1 MRNYVIAF
9 IFLFIAYIISSN
21 AMPNFLN
28 NLTKEQ
34 AEAYE
39 ACNRLRV
46 KAPYLNLKC
55 EKLRETSKKIGEKSN
70 MKGVKLLTR
79 NDANTRKVNKSQE
92 IKLRKLMLKLTS
104 ENVLKKD

>member
-34 AEAYE
+34 SEAYE
-39 ACNRLRV
+39 ACNRLRI

>member
-1 MRNYVIAF
+1 
-9 IFLFIAYIISSN
+9 
-21 AMPNFLN
+21 MPNFLN

-39 ACNRLRV
+39 ACNRLRI
-46 KAPYLNLKC
+46 KAPYPNLKC

-70 MKGVKLLTR
+70 IEGIKLLTR
-79 NDANTRKVNKSQE
+79 NDATTRKVNKNQE
-92 IKLRKLMLKLTS
+92 NKLRKLMLKLTS